1 MSILDITN
9 CVAIA
14 ISYFSKS
21 TISTACSINIPT
33 AMLPENSW
41 DNRISFFFKH
51 GWFICTTK
59 YTIEFELI
67 WSLKITAC
75 LNSFDMISRRLW
87 TGNREETFPLK
98 SNVRKYPKFLVI
110 VKSAWHVPIRIYF
123 PGWQVKFLHWF
134 YKKKS
139 SLSSSIKCR
148 ILYKNTMQAN
158 WISNCIKLSYF
169 QDNGSLL
176 YKK

>member
-14 ISYFSKS
+14 ISCFSKS
-21 TISTACSINIPT
+21 TFSTACSINIPT
-33 AMLPENSW
+33 AMHPENSW
-41 DNRISFFFKH
+41 ENRISFFFKH
-51 GWFICTTK
+51 VWFICTTK
-59 YTIEFELI
+59 YSIEFELI

-110 VKSAWHVPIRIYF
+110 VKSAWHVPLRRYF

-134 YKKKS
+134 KIKNKKKVH
-139 SLSSSIKCR
+139 
-148 ILYKNTMQAN
+148 YHHH
-158 WISNCIKLSYF
+158 
-169 QDNGSLL
+169 
-176 YKK
+176 